1 MQLHFICILVLGVSL
16 VRSSEP
22 EQCECVE
29 KANICTIVAG
39 TNGLPGTPGS
49 NGFPGRDGKEGPQG
63 EKGEQG
69 LQGMQ
74 GPPGKAGPS
83 GSKGDQ
89 GEKGERGEKG
99 YSGSKELELLDRR
112 INDLQAELKAFQ
124 LSARQTQ
131 KAILG
136 YIFPNSTR
144 AGEKIFVSNGAEG
157 DFETSKAVCSQLG
170 GQIASPRNEEENSA
184 ILNLAAKHGRH
195 VFLGMNDQETE
206 GIFKHLN
213 GDLMEYSN
221 WAKNE
226 PNGAHEDCIEL
237 YMNGKWNDNVC
248 TISRAIICEF

>member
-99 YSGSKELELLDRR
+99 YSGSKGKTCQGEQKQRKMLL
-112 INDLQAELKAFQ
+112 NFV
-124 LSARQTQ
+124 
-131 KAILG
+131 
-136 YIFPNSTR
+136 YTR